1 MTNRLLLVVAAAALF
16 LVACGTD
23 DTPYQSDA
31 QSQLTEQSA
40 QVQAQSQG
48 TSTSEATDP
57 QRQATRTDQRQQQ
70 QSTAS
75 TAAQSSDTEFADQ
88 SQQVQ
93 QVQQIQ
99 QDQEIEQQTTA
110 AGPAAPEFD
119 FEIAIRYLNHLAG
132 ELGPRASGTEQELAA
147 ADYLVGAFTQLG
159 YDTRIQTFEFTGAPS
174 ISRLDID
181 TDSPTYGFRFPGSSA
196 NGLTGTLVRVPGVGE
211 QTDFDQVE
219 TEGKIALVNRG
230 IIEFRQKA
238 ANARDAGAA
247 ALIIANTR
255 TSDSIGGTFGAFT
268 VNIPVLHVS
277 LEAGNRLNEL
287 IGEHITIPEATPST
301 GNSQNVIARKPD
313 STCRVIV
320 GGHYDTVPEV
330 DGAND
335 NASGTALTLAL
346 AEIWASHPASADIC
360 FVAFGAEELGLFGSR
375 EFVKMLGEQGQLDE
389 VTAMLNLDAIGDGRA
404 PYRIIASAELRSLG
418 DTVAAELQINA
429 ASGSLPMDLGSD
441 HASFVA
447 EGILA
452 IFLFPPGAII
462 HTPAD
467 NLDNINRDV
476 FGDIATLNH
485 GLLAC
490 LLQRAGSPVAP
501 ATACESEESPS

>member
-1 MTNRLLLVVAAAALF
+1 MTKRLLLTVVTAALF
-16 LVACGTD
+16 LVACSGTD
-23 DTPYQSDA
+23 NTIRQLGE
-31 QSQLTEQSA
+31 QSQVVEQSA
-40 QVQAQSQG
+40 QAQAQSLG
-48 TSTSEATDP
+48 TSTSEATVP
-57 QRQATRTDQRQQQ
+57 QQQATQTDQRQQQ
-70 QSTAS
+70 QSTES
-75 TAAQSSDTEFADQ
+75 TAAQTSGTEFADQ
-88 SQQVQ
+88 PQPVQ
-93 QVQQIQ
+93 QVQQ
-99 QDQEIEQQTTA
+99 DQTSEQQATA
-110 AGPAAPEFD
+110 TGPPAPDFD
-119 FEIAIRYLNHLAG
+119 FEIAIGYLNHLAG
-132 ELGPRASGTEQELAA
+132 EIGPRASGTEQELAA

-174 ISRLDID
+174 VSRLDID
-181 TDSPTYGFRFPGSSA
+181 ADSPTYGFRFPGSSPD
-196 NGLTGTLVRVPGVGE
+196 GLTGTLVRVPGVGE
-211 QTDFDQVE
+211 QADFDQVD

-230 IIEFRQKA
+230 VIEFRQKA
-238 ANARDAGAA
+238 ANARDAGAV

-255 TSDSIGGTFGAFT
+255 SSDSIGGTFGAFT

-287 IGEHITIPEATPST
+287 VEERITIPEATPRT
-301 GNSQNVIARKPD
+301 GQSQNVIARKPD
-313 STCRVIV
+313 SACRVIV

-346 AEIWASHPASADIC
+346 AEIWASHPAAADTC
-360 FVAFGAEELGLFGSR
+360 FVGFGAEELGLFGSR

-404 PYRIIASAELRSLG
+404 PYRIIASPELRSLG

-429 ASGSLPMDLGSD
+429 ASGSLPMELGSD

-447 EGILA
+447 EGIPA
-452 IFLFPPGAII
+452 VFLFPPGAII

-476 FGDIATLNH
+476 FGEIATLNH
-485 GLLAC
+485 GILAC

-501 ATACESEESPS
+501 ATACESEESPSQ

>member
-1 MTNRLLLVVAAAALF
+1 MTNRLLLTVAAAALF
-16 LVACGTD
+16 LVACSSAD
-23 DTPYQSDA
+23 DTPRQSGDQPQVA
-31 QSQLTEQSA
+31 EQSA
-40 QVQAQSQG
+40 QEQARSLG
-48 TSTSEATDP
+48 NSTSEATDP
-57 QRQATRTDQRQQQ
+57 QKQATQTDQRQQE
-70 QSTAS
+70 QSTGS
-75 TAAQSSDTEFADQ
+75 TAARSSDTESAD
-88 SQQVQ
+88 QVQ
-93 QVQQIQ
+93 QVQQ
-99 QDQEIEQQTTA
+99 DQETA
-110 AGPAAPEFD
+110 QPPTATGPPAPNFD

-174 ISRLDID
+174 VSRLDID
-181 TDSPTYGFRFPGSSA
+181 ADSPTYGFRFPGSSPD
-196 NGLTGTLVRVPGVGE
+196 GLTGTLVQIPGVGE

-219 TEGKIALVNRG
+219 TEGKIALVDRG
-230 IIEFRQKA
+230 VIEFRQKA
-238 ANARDAGAA
+238 TNARDAGAV
-247 ALIIANTR
+247 ALIIANTTN

-277 LEAGNRLNEL
+277 REAGNRLNEL
-287 IGEHITIPEATPST
+287 VGDRITIPEATPST
-301 GNSQNVIARKPD
+301 GQSQNVIARNPD
-313 STCRVIV
+313 GACRVIV

-335 NASGTALTLAL
+335 NASGTALALAL

-360 FVAFGAEELGLFGSR
+360 FVGFGAEELGLFGSR

-404 PYRIIASAELRSLG
+404 PYRIIASPELRSLG

-429 ASGSLPMDLGSD
+429 ATGNLPMRLGSD

-447 EGILA
+447 EGIPA
-452 IFLFPPGAII
+452 VFLFPPGAII

-467 NLDNINRDV
+467 NLDNINHDV

-485 GLLAC
+485 GILAC

-501 ATACESEESPS
+501 ATACETEKSPSQ

>member
-1 MTNRLLLVVAAAALF
+1 VTNRLLLTVAAAALF
-16 LVACGTD
+16 LVACSDTD
-23 DTPYQSDA
+23 DTPRQSGEQPQVA
-31 QSQLTEQSA
+31 EQSA
-40 QVQAQSQG
+40 QEQAQSQG

-57 QRQATRTDQRQQQ
+57 QKQATQTDQRQQE
-70 QSTAS
+70 QSTGS
-75 TAAQSSDTEFADQ
+75 TAARSPDTESADPSQ
-88 SQQVQ
+88 QDQQDQQVQ
-93 QVQQIQ
+93 
-99 QDQEIEQQTTA
+99 DTEQ
-110 AGPAAPEFD
+110 PAAATGPPAPDFD

-174 ISRLDID
+174 VSRLDINAD
-181 TDSPTYGFRFPGSSA
+181 APTYGFRFPGSSPD
-196 NGLTGTLVRVPGVGE
+196 GLTGTLVRIPGVGE

-219 TEGKIALVNRG
+219 SEGKIALVNRG
-230 IIEFRQKA
+230 VIEFRQKA
-238 ANARDAGAA
+238 ANARDAGAV

-287 IGEHITIPEATPST
+287 VGDRITVPEATPST
-301 GNSQNVIARKPD
+301 GQSQNVIARNPD
-313 STCRVIV
+313 GACRVIV

-360 FVAFGAEELGLFGSR
+360 FVGFGAEELGLFGSR

-404 PYRIIASAELRSLG
+404 PYRIIASPELRSLG

-429 ASGSLPMDLGSD
+429 ATGNLPMDLGSD

-447 EGILA
+447 EGIPA
-452 IFLFPPGAII
+452 VFLFPPGAII

-485 GLLAC
+485 GILAC

-501 ATACESEESPS
+501 VTACESEESPSP